1 MFPQPLT
8 TVFAGDCEPV
18 KGTVA
23 AVLASHF
30 GFYSL
35 NFCRVVYVLDDDGPI
50 RRTGFAY
57 GTLIEHAERGEELFS
72 VEWHR
77 HDDSVHYEVLAYSQP
92 AHWLAKLG
100 YPFARRLQLRF
111 ARESM
116 AAMAAAVRP

>member
-1 MFPQPLT
+1 MFPHPLT
-8 TVFAGDCEPV
+8 RVFAGGDEPV
-18 KGTVA
+18 QGTVA

-35 NFCRVVYVLDDDGPI
+35 NFCRVVYLLDDDGPV

-77 HDDSVHYEVLAYSQP
+77 PDDSVHYEVLAYSQP
-92 AHWLAKLG
+92 AHWLARLG
-100 YPFARRLQLRF
+100 YPLARNLQRRF
-111 ARESM
+111 ARESL
-116 AAMAAAVRP
+116 AAMAAAARH